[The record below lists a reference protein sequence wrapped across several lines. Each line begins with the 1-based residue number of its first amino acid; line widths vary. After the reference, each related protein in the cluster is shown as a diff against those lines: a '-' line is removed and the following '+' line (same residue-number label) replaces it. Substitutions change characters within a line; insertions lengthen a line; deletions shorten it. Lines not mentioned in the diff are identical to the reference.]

1 MNTNE
6 VELRYEAKGNW
17 ETETQHG
24 MLAEAYE
31 FAKECGM
38 FKMMEEL
45 DYQMKT
51 VVYSPV
57 DKLKTLW
64 ASVVVGCEHTVEINE
79 QFGEHEAS
87 LAQVFGLKRFPDQ
100 SQVNRVLTATEA
112 EQVEKWREG
121 HIKLL
126 CENSRVKDKEVWWE
140 AETGERFLMVDID
153 QRGIV
158 VSGKA
163 YEVAEPGF
171 FGSKR
176 GHRGYQLTLMWFGGQ
191 IGEVVDEYLDGGKT
205 PMRDRLPDV
214 LRTLSGVC
222 QKLGIAPGQ
231 VVIRADAQLGTAGSI
246 TQIRRFGF
254 HYLLK
259 GLTPYRA
266 QTLAE
271 AATGVYWKVKPNAE
285 GIPRWVCDL
294 GDITHRDCSQ
304 TDHQGTLVTSRT
316 LSLVYRTHLPH
327 PHEPGSPSR
336 SHTRPHAPTLHYA
349 YLLTDLTAAQL
360 PVRRVLFVYDD
371 RATIE
376 RYFAD
381 EQYALGAKHIRTHH
395 FAGAALFQFLVATTN
410 NVLRWFK
417 HRLFAG
423 SKFARLGLLRLI
435 RQVINLP
442 ARLVHQGQQW
452 LVQFPASHALA
463 RKLIAS
469 CPHFSQPLSFPART
483 SCLHKI

>member
-1 MNTNE
+1 MDTNG
-6 VELRYEAKGNW
+6 VELRYEANGNW
-17 ETETQHG
+17 EAETQHG

-31 FAKECGM
+31 FAKKCGL
-38 FKMMEEL
+38 FKVMEGLGYE
-45 DYQMKT
+45 MKT

-64 ASVVVGCEHTVEINE
+64 ASVMVGCEHTVEINE
-79 QFGEHEAS
+79 QFGEHEAR
-87 LAQVFGLKRFPDQ
+87 LAEVFGLKRFPDQ
-100 SQVNRVLTATEA
+100 SQVNRVLTATTLD
-112 EQVEKWREG
+112 QVERWREG
-121 HIKLL
+121 HLKLL
-126 CENSRVKDKEVWWE
+126 VANSRAKDEGLWWK
-140 AETGERFLMVDID
+140 AATGERFLMVDID

-158 VSGKA
+158 VSGKE

-176 GHRGYQLTLMWFGGQ
+176 GHRGYQLTLMWFGGG

-214 LRTLSGVC
+214 LQTLSEVC

-231 VVIRADAQLGTAGSI
+231 VIIRADAQLGTPWSI
-246 TQIRRFGF
+246 SQIRRFGF
-254 HYLLK
+254 HYILK
-259 GLTPYRA
+259 GLTPKRA
-266 QTLAE
+266 QVLAE
-271 AATGVYWKVKPNAE
+271 TATGVYWRVKPNAE
-285 GIPRWVCDL
+285 GSPRWLCDL

-327 PHEPGSPSR
+327 PPEPGSISR

-349 YLLTDLTAAQL
+349 YLLTDLTPAQL
-360 PVRRVLFVYDD
+360 PIQQVLFVYDD

-417 HRLFAG
+417 HLLFAG
-423 SKFARLGLLRLI
+423 STFARLGLLRLI

-442 ARLVHQGQQW
+442 ARLFHHGHQW

-463 RKLIAS
+463 RKLIAA
-469 CPHFSQPLSFPART
+469 CPHFSQPLSFAT
-483 SCLHKI
+483 SESCLHKI